1 MVSNY
6 GQKSIFCKRHE
17 FGKTANFFS
26 RCSVFSHHF
35 ILHYG
40 IHGQIVDVYQSSVD
54 VLQSMLFNQCF
65 SIDVSQSMFFNQCSS
80 VNVFQS
86 SLVPD
91 HIALIYK

>member
-1 MVSNY
+1 MDKNQYFAKDMNLV
-6 GQKSIFCKRHE
+6 KLL
-17 FGKTANFFS
+17 TFFS